1 MIDKMRAKFSYAK
14 IIPIAFAGL
23 ILISGCYTASSS
35 NSKKPQTTSESHINS
50 VVPEAIPKPMAEL
63 PGGGNTIFPS
73 RRLVALYGSPGDK
86 GLGALGEQPA
96 DAAITRLKSLV
107 DEYQPFSAEPII
119 PAFEIIATIAH
130 SGATPNNDY
139 SREVDIATIE
149 PWVKAAK
156 SAGIYVILD
165 LQPGRA
171 DFLTQAKLYETL
183 LKEPIVGLALDPEWR
198 LKPNH
203 FHLVNSGSVDAAEVN
218 AVSEWLANLTK
229 DNNLPQKLFL
239 LHQFKL
245 KMLPDRHNINTS
257 RPELA
262 YAIQMDGQGS
272 QGAKLETW
280 RTIMREP
287 PANTFFGWKNFYK
300 KDLTLL
306 SPEATMKI
314 SPTPWYISYQ

>member
-1 MIDKMRAKFSYAK
+1 MIDEMRSKLGYVK
-14 IIPIAFAGL
+14 IIPIVLAGL
-23 ILISGCYTASSS
+23 ILISGCYTARSS
-35 NSKKPQTTSESHINS
+35 NSKKSQTTSESHINS
-50 VVPEAIPKPMAEL
+50 IVPETIPNPAPEL
-63 PGGGNTIFPS
+63 PGGGSTIFPS
-73 RRLVALYGSPGDK
+73 RRLVALFGSPGDK
-86 GLGALGEQPA
+86 GLGALGEQPV
-96 DAAITRLKSLV
+96 DAAIERLKILAAQ
-107 DEYQPFSAEPII
+107 YQPFSAEPIK

-130 SGATPNNDY
+130 SSPTPNNDY

-149 PWVKAAK
+149 PWVKAAQA
-156 SAGIYVILD
+156 AGIYVILD

-171 DFLTQAKLYETL
+171 DFLTQAKQYEAL
-183 LKEPIVGLALDPEWR
+183 LKEPNVGLALDPEWR

-203 FHLVNSGSVDAAEVN
+203 FHLVNSGSVEAAEVN

-229 DNNLPQKLFL
+229 DNKLPQKLFL

-245 KMLPDRHNINTS
+245 KMLPDRQNINTS

-280 RTIMREP
+280 RRILQNP
-287 PANTFFGWKNFYK
+287 PPNTYYGWKNFYK
-300 KDLTLL
+300 KDLSLL